1 MPIEEGSLYPALYR
15 LERRG
20 LIEAEWMAR
29 TRAESQ
35 VLSHHAEG
43 TPPARR
49 RHPGMDAVLRRG
61 VEGAHPIRRMT
72 FGRRL
77 RSRVW
82 RGSVEDEVDAE
93 LEFHVAM
100 RARELEARGMSPADA
115 HEAAVRR
122 FGDIEHVNETCRSI
136 GEQRIVVC
144 VAPNISPS

>member
-20 LIEAEWMAR
+20 LIEAEWASSNSGAKPNSIASR
-29 TRAESQ
+29 Q
-35 VLSHHAEG
+35 G

-49 RHPGMDAVLRRG
+49 RHRGMDAVLRRG

-100 RARELEARGMSPADA
+100 RARELEARDVAGDA
-115 HEAAVRR
+115 HDGRGPPVRR
-122 FGDIEHVNETCRSI
+122 HRTR
-136 GEQRIVVC
+136 Q
-144 VAPNISPS
+144 